1 MKSNIN
7 LSSKSILAT
16 AIPVMLGSLI
26 QFIITFT
33 DTAFLGRLGEL
44 ALNTAGNSSLVYM
57 TVLISFQGFCEAYQ
71 ILVAKFYGKKDF
83 EEIKSLNQRGILF
96 FTGLGILGFI
106 LFQFFSSVIISP
118 VVTSLDLESS
128 MIGYLEIRSWGFL
141 PAMLQLMLV
150 YYFMGMADTRILSY
164 AMLITAV
171 TNIVLDYGLIFG
183 KLGFPE
189 LGINGAA
196 IATVI
201 AESAT
206 FIFSLAYLIAHKK
219 HRPIWFPLHK
229 KYILKF
235 ANKVLKKGSPLMV
248 QRFFSMGGWT
258 FFFIM
263 LEVLGS
269 QSLAASQIIRTL
281 YFLAFIPVMGFST
294 TTRTFV
300 SYFLSIGKPELVK
313 KGLYKISLL
322 SLIATFI
329 VIHGF
334 WFYPEAIIGI
344 ITEDQELIRVTS
356 DIIGIISYSMLIF
369 AIASIFFAAIAGIG
383 DSSQSMFIEIFCLFS
398 YLALAYLVSHRW
410 GGDVKDMWML
420 EFVYFSTLGII
431 SFGYFK
437 WYRWKTLEQKN

>member
-1 MKSNIN
+1 MKSEIN
-7 LSSKSILAT
+7 LSTKSILFT
-16 AIPVMLGSLI
+16 AVPVMLGSLI
-26 QFIITFT
+26 QFFITFT

-57 TVLISFQGFCEAYQ
+57 TALISFQGFCEAYQ
-71 ILVAKFYGKKDF
+71 ILVAKFFGKKDF

-96 FTGLGILGFI
+96 FTALGLLGFVI
-106 LFQFFSSVIISP
+106 FQFLTNVIISP
-118 VVTSLDLESS
+118 VVSSEDLESS
-128 MIGYLEIRSWGFL
+128 MISYLQIRSWGFV
-141 PAMLQLMLV
+141 PAMLQLMLI

-164 AMLITAV
+164 AMLVTAV

-183 KLGFPE
+183 ELGLPK

-196 IATVI
+196 VATVI

-206 FIFSLAYLIAHKK
+206 FLFSLVYLLFHKK
-219 HRPIWFPLHK
+219 HRPNWLPLQK
-229 KYILKF
+229 KYCLKF
-235 ANKVLKKGSPLMV
+235 ADKVLKKGSPLMV
-248 QRFFSMGGWT
+248 QRFFSMGGWA

-263 LEVLGS
+263 LEILGS

-294 TTRTFV
+294 TTRTYV

-322 SLIATFI
+322 SLLATFV

-334 WFYPEAIIGI
+334 WFYPEEIIGV
-344 ITEDQELIRVTS
+344 ITTDKELIQVTS
-356 DIIGIISYSMLIF
+356 EIIVIISYSMLIF
-369 AIASIFFAAIAGIG
+369 AVASIFFAAIAGIG
-383 DSSQSMFIEIFCLFS
+383 DSTESMFIEIFCLFS

-410 GGDVKDMWML
+410 GGDVKDMWLL
-420 EFVYFSTLGII
+420 EFVYFSILGII

-437 WYRWKTLEQKN
+437 FYRWKTLTQSN

>member
-1 MKSNIN
+1 
-7 LSSKSILAT
+7 
-16 AIPVMLGSLI
+16 MLGSLI
-26 QFIITFT
+26 QFFITFT

-57 TVLISFQGFCEAYQ
+57 TVLITFQGFCEAYQ
-71 ILVAKFYGKKDF
+71 ILVAKFYGKNDF

-96 FTGLGILGFI
+96 FTGLGLIGFT
-106 LFQFFSSVIISP
+106 LFQFFSNAIIGP
-118 VVTSLDLESS
+118 VVSSPELESS

-150 YYFMGMADTRILSY
+150 YYFMGMANTMVLIF
-164 AMLITAV
+164 AMIITAF
-171 TNIVLDYGLIFG
+171 TNIILDYGLIFG
-183 KLGFPE
+183 NLGMPQ

-196 IATVI
+196 VATVI

-206 FIFSLAYLIAHKK
+206 FVFTLIYLLAHKK
-219 HRPIWFPLHK
+219 HRPNWLPLKK
-229 KYILKF
+229 KYIFKF
-235 ANKVLKKGSPLMV
+235 ANKVLRKGSPLMV

-263 LEVLGS
+263 LEILGS

-300 SYFLSIGKPELVK
+300 SYFLSVGKPELIK

-322 SLIATFI
+322 SLLATFV

-344 ITEDQELIRVTS
+344 ITDDVELIQVTT
-356 DIIGIISYSMLIF
+356 DIIKIISYSMLIF

-383 DSSQSMFIEIFCLFS
+383 DSTQSMFIEIFCLFS
-398 YLALAYLVSHRW
+398 YLVMAYMVSHQW

-420 EFVYFSTLGII
+420 EFVYFSILGVI

-437 WYRWKTLEQKN
+437 WYRWKTLAQNN